1 MISIILGQRA
11 RKRRA
16 EFRSFGM
23 MRSQRMNG
31 NLISTVVGLSSIAQ
45 LSTAIQIAEAYKN
58 RFGMQTFR
66 LDWGSCKN
74 RVFMTSSH
82 GVHGEDWC

>member
-1 MISIILGQRA
+1 
-11 RKRRA
+11 
-16 EFRSFGM
+16 M

-31 NLISTVVGLSSIAQ
+31 KLISTVVGLSSIAL
-45 LSTAIQIAEAYKN
+45 LSIAIQITEAYKN

-66 LDWGSCKN
+66 LGTGVPARIACFSCDQPH
-74 RVFMTSSH
+74 H